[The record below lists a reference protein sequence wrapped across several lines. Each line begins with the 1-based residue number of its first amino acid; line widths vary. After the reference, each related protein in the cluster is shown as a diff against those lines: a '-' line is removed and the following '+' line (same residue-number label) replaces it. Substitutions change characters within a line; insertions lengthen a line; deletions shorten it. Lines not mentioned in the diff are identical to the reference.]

1 MPRSPR
7 SGAGP
12 VGGGLLFFLE
22 ELGGEQCDH
31 CLMVIFLGVMQSGA
45 PSCPTNTTDT
55 ESVLSTKP
63 TAAISHPVLDVH
75 IYVCYHQGL
84 SNFDTVLPS
93 SVVQSGPPILCHSN
107 NRQRVS
113 AAAAIRSPGRS
124 LFQEHAGARTQHRR
138 SGHHRRLG
146 TYSQGRATLGQRPIL
161 FGSTLL
167 IKHELRND
175 GCTAPA
181 WRPGPVW
188 KGGWGRGA
196 ADDTTVGAAARLA

>member
-1 MPRSPR
+1 M
-7 SGAGP
+7 
-12 VGGGLLFFLE
+12 
-22 ELGGEQCDH
+22 H
-31 CLMVIFLGVMQSGA
+31 

-107 NRQRVS
+107 NQQRVS

-146 TYSQGRATLGQRPIL
+146 TYSQGRTTLGQRPIL

-167 IKHELRND
+167 IKHEFANCAMKGALHL
-175 GCTAPA
+175 
-181 WRPGPVW
+181 PG
-188 KGGWGRGA
+188 GRGQCGRGA
-196 ADDTTVGAAARLA
+196 GGAAGQTTPRWEPLPG